1 MSMAEIKMSYI
12 FIEKQKHESKEMQE
26 ILLEVIDA
34 AVQKRTSDT
43 IMVNDVK
50 IKYRIIQKKKSE
62 RCFLEMSS
70 TEHVNK
76 AIGALQV
83 VDDAI
88 FKSSWQKYYHSI
100 RDYDGISESN
110 CKRLYP
116 KYAEFERKLR
126 SLVLFILTKAY
137 GSNWRTE
144 TVSEDLLC
152 VLKENAHGKLSLNET
167 LENMDL
173 ATLEDY
179 LFEER
184 EVNYLSIINEQLD
197 TNSLCKL
204 SKEEICKIIEGMR
217 PTSLWERHFNKF
229 GSQDSWKSKILE
241 IHQARND
248 VAHHKTISIN
258 TFKTINKKLNVLN
271 RDLTNAIEGIREE
284 NFTEYGVVDILGS
297 FAILIGQKIRNAF
310 PSQSFK
316 DVIIGFISKVQEI
329 VKPMIDVNN
338 SSITENLE
346 NATKSYMDIGLGIDQ
361 LEMVKKMSGLAE
373 QFAIASSI
381 TEKLIPKNMI
391 EGYSITPQMI
401 AQKISSMESLT
412 NSLSF
417 YSSVKMKNED
427 EE

>member
-1 MSMAEIKMSYI
+1 MAEIKMSYI

-26 ILLEVIDA
+26 ILLEVIDDV
-34 AVQKRTSDT
+34 VQERTSDT
-43 IMVNDVK
+43 IIVNKVE
-50 IKYRIIQKKKSE
+50 IEYRIIQKKNSE

-70 TEHVNK
+70 TDRVNR

-88 FKSSWQKYYHSI
+88 FKSSQQKYYHSI

-144 TVSEDLLC
+144 TVSEDLLS

-173 ATLEDY
+173 ATLEAY

-184 EVNYLSIINEQLD
+184 EVDYLSIINEQLD
-197 TNSLCKL
+197 TNSLSKL

-217 PTSLWERHFNKF
+217 PTSLWERHFSKF
-229 GSQDSWKSKILE
+229 GSQDSWKSRILE
-241 IHQARND
+241 IHQTRND
-248 VAHHKTISIN
+248 VAHQKTISISN
-258 TFKTINKKLNVLN
+258 FTTINKKLNSLN

-297 FAILIGQKIRNAF
+297 FATLVGLKMRYA
-310 PSQSFK
+310 SHAKSFK
-316 DVIIGFISKVQEI
+316 DVIIGFNAKVQEI
-329 VKPMIDVNN
+329 VKPMVDVYN
-338 SSITENLE
+338 SGIKEALGT
-346 NATKSYMDIGLGIDQ
+346 AAKSYMDIGLGIEE
-361 LEMVKKMSGLAE
+361 LKIAKNMSDLVE
-373 QFAIASSI
+373 QFAITPSI
-381 TEKLIPKNMI
+381 AKNLIPKNLVGGDYFTTSQI
-391 EGYSITPQMI
+391 V
-401 AQKISSMESLT
+401 AQKIRSMESLT
-412 NSLSF
+412 NSLCF
-417 YSSVKMKNED
+417 YPSSEILNE
-427 EE
+427 EEE

>member
-1 MSMAEIKMSYI
+1 MAEIKMSYI
-12 FIEKQKHESKEMQE
+12 FIEKQKNESKAMQE
-26 ILLEVIDA
+26 ILLEVIDD
-34 AVQKRTSDT
+34 AVQERTSDV
-43 IMVNDVK
+43 IIVNDVE
-50 IKYRIIQKKKSE
+50 IEYRIIQKKNSE

-70 TEHVNK
+70 TERVNK

-88 FKSSWQKYYHSI
+88 FKSSQQKYYHSI

-144 TVSEDLLC
+144 TVSEDLLS

-173 ATLEDY
+173 ATLEAY

-197 TNSLCKL
+197 TNSLSKL

-217 PTSLWERHFNKF
+217 PTSLWERHFSKF
-229 GSQDSWKSKILE
+229 GSQDSWKSRILE
-241 IHQARND
+241 IHQTRDD
-248 VAHHKTISIN
+248 VAHQKTISIN
-258 TFKTINKKLNVLN
+258 TFTTINKKLNALN
-271 RDLTNAIEGIREE
+271 RDLTSAIEGIREE

-297 FAILIGQKIRNAF
+297 FATLIGQKMRDTF
-310 PSQSFK
+310 LSQSFK
-316 DVIIGFISKVQEI
+316 DVIIGFNAKVQEI
-329 VKPMIDVNN
+329 VKPMIDVYN
-338 SSITENLE
+338 SGITEALGSV
-346 NATKSYMDIGLGIDQ
+346 AKSYMDIGLGIDQ
-361 LEMVKKMSGLAE
+361 LEMVKSMSGLAE
-373 QFAIASSI
+373 QFAITSSI
-381 TEKLIPKNMI
+381 TEKLIAKNLV
-391 EGYSITPQMI
+391 GDCFTTPQI
-401 AQKISSMESLT
+401 VAQKISSMESLT
-412 NSLSF
+412 NPLSF
-417 YSSVKMKNED
+417 YSSAKMLD
-427 EE
+427 EEEE